1 MRCFILR
8 VMLINP
14 NTKFNAR
21 SVSIPLGLIS
31 IATYLKTL
39 GHSVRLL
46 DASVNQIDFQKEI
59 NEFQPNIAGVSVIGH
74 KSLPDSVK
82 ISAVLRKNNITVA
95 WGGPLASCIR
105 ELILNYNYAD
115 YVFCGEGEL
124 AWAELLDALADNT
137 DISKIDGIAFLRNG
151 KFHFNG
157 QHSLADLSL
166 LPKMDF
172 SIVNPSDY
180 FQKSFGCERML
191 HICASKGCPNHC
203 TFCYNKDFNLSQYRK
218 RPIEQVM
225 DEIRYLVEKYS
236 MDGIYFTD
244 ELWANSREEM
254 LEYCSAFKNSDLNF
268 VWGCQTTI
276 GRFTEEDYKYMYD
289 CGCRWIFFGIESGSS
304 SLLKKLGKTIDL
316 DSVEPSLRFCYNAG
330 INSIAAFIVGLP
342 YETED
347 DLKAT
352 IELANKI
359 KASYYS
365 VNFFY
370 PVPNSVLY
378 KRIEKEKDFKLPESP
393 KKLFKERPVEKLQHN
408 ISDIPPIELKV
419 IRSYYMWQSLMGNNV
434 KTNENQSKLF
444 FFKKTVVE
452 AIESTLHHGFVNFF
466 VQVFYSGREFLSAVF
481 YNFCFPHIR
490 KKYNLCRKK

>member
-1 MRCFILR
+1 MN

-14 NTKFNAR
+14 NTRFNAR
-21 SVSIPLGLIS
+21 SVSIPLGIIS

-46 DASVNQIDFQKEI
+46 DASVNRIDFQKEI
-59 NEFQPNIAGVSVIGH
+59 DGFHPDIAGISVIGH
-74 KSLPDSVK
+74 KSLPDSIR
-82 ISAVLRKNNITVA
+82 ISAILKKNNITVA
-95 WGGPLASCIR
+95 WGGPLASCSR
-105 ELILNYNYAD
+105 ELILNNNYAD

-124 AWAELLDALADNT
+124 AWADLLEALENKS
-137 DISKIDGIAFLRNG
+137 DIAEVDGIAYLIDG
-151 KFHFNG
+151 KLHYNG
-157 QHSLADLSL
+157 QHELADLSL
-166 LPKMDF
+166 LPEMDF
-172 SIVNPSDY
+172 SMVNPPAY
-180 FQKSFGCERML
+180 FQKTFGCERML

-203 TFCYNKDFNLSQYRK
+203 TFCYNKEFNLSQYRK
-218 RPIEQVM
+218 RPLAQVM
-225 DEIRYLVEKYS
+225 NEIRYLVENYS

-254 LEYCSAFKNSDLNF
+254 LEYCTAFKNSGLKF

-276 GRFTEEDYKYMYD
+276 GRFTEEDYKYMYE

-316 DSVEPSLRFCYNAG
+316 DAVESSLLYCYNAG

-347 DLKAT
+347 DIKAT
-352 IELANKI
+352 VELANRI

-365 VNFFY
+365 FNFFY
-370 PVPNSVLY
+370 PVPNSVLCN
-378 KRIEKEKDFKLPESP
+378 KLEKERGYKLPEDP
-393 KKLFKERPVEKLQHN
+393 KKVFKERPVEKLKRN

-419 IRSYYMWQSLMGNNV
+419 IRSYYMWQSLMGSNAKKV
-434 KTNENQSKLF
+434 ENQSQFF

-452 AIESTLHHGFVNFF
+452 AIESTLHHGIINFF

-481 YNFCFPHIR
+481 YTFCFPGIR
-490 KKYNLCRKK
+490 KKYNLYRKK